1 MIITILATLFVLG
14 VLVFVH
20 ELGHYWAARKVGIK
34 VLKFSLGFGPKL
46 AGFKKGDTE
55 FILSALPLG
64 GYVKLAGE
72 DAFEDNYQVKPGDY
86 MAAPW
91 WGRSFMAFMGPAVNL
106 IFAFLLFILIG
117 FAGIRVPD
125 FAPVVSKVQDGT
137 AARQMG
143 IRPGD
148 IIASINGRAISS
160 WHQIQ
165 LVTDSL
171 VKAKSADALTVGIAR
186 EGAVSELKAS
196 STREK
201 PWYSGLDPSVQ
212 PQLGEVALGGPA
224 YQAGLSKGDL
234 ILSVNGQPVNSWDE
248 MRLIIYKNA
257 DKEVGLKV
265 LRQGDTLNLKVV
277 PLEQDLPGYGKV
289 GMISVAPVEFG
300 SYNIRLGPGEA
311 VTAAFLNTVGIMGRI
326 YSLLGTIATKPHNA
340 KQMGG
345 IMLIGQMAGPA
356 AQKGFSD
363 LLILMAGLSISL
375 MVINLLPL
383 PIMDGGVIFF
393 CLLEG
398 LRKKPLSNKVQMV
411 IQQIGFGFIIMLF
424 AWTIFNDSM
433 RIFNRQAALK
443 NHEQQIE
450 QGK

>member
-1 MIITILATLFVLG
+1 MIITILATLSVLG

-72 DAFEDNYQVKPGDY
+72 DAFEDNYQIQPGDY

-91 WGRSFMAFMGPAVNL
+91 WGRALMAFAGPAVNL

-125 FAPVVSKVQDGT
+125 FAPVVSKVQEGT
-137 AARQMG
+137 AAQQMG

-148 IIASINGRAISS
+148 RIAAIQGREISS

-165 LVTDSL
+165 TVTDSL
-171 VKAKSADALTVGIAR
+171 VKAKSAETITVGIAR
-186 EGAVSELKAS
+186 EGMVTQLKVLAS
-196 STREK
+196 TEK
-201 PWYSGLDPSVQ
+201 SWHQGLEPANQ
-212 PQLGEVALGGPA
+212 PQLGEVSLGGPA

-234 ILSVNGQPVNSWDE
+234 VLSVNGQPVSSWDE

-265 LRQGDTLNLKVV
+265 LRQGDTLALKVV
-277 PLEQDLPGYGKV
+277 PIEQDLPGYGKV
-289 GMISVAPVEFG
+289 GVIGVLSTEFG
-300 SYNIRLGPGEA
+300 SYKIRLGPGEA
-311 VTAAFLNTVGIMGRI
+311 LAAAFMNTFGIVGRTYG
-326 YSLLGTIATKPHNA
+326 LLANIATKPQNA
-340 KQMGG
+340 KQLGG
-345 IMLIGQMAGPA
+345 IMMIGQMAGPA
-356 AQKGFSD
+356 AKKGFSD
-363 LLILMAGLSISL
+363 LVFLMALLSISL
-375 MVINLLPL
+375 MVVNLLPL

-411 IQQIGFGFIIMLF
+411 IQQIGFGLIIALF

>member
-46 AGFKKGDTE
+46 WGFKKGDTE

-72 DAFEDNYQVKPGDY
+72 EAFEDNYQVQPGDY

-91 WGRSFMAFMGPAVNL
+91 WGRAFMAFMGPAVNL

-117 FAGIRVPD
+117 FVGIRVPD

-148 IIASINGRAISS
+148 VISSIQGRAISS
-160 WHQIQ
+160 WHQIRI
-165 LVTDSL
+165 VTDSL
-171 VKAKSADALTVGIAR
+171 VKAGPANDLTVGIAR
-186 EGAVSELKAS
+186 EGVISQFKAS
-196 STREK
+196 VGKEK
-201 PWYSGLDPSVQ
+201 PWYDGLEPSVQ
-212 PQLGEVALGGPA
+212 PQLGEVTLGMPA
-224 YQAGLSKGDL
+224 YQAGLTKGDL
-234 ILSVNGQPVNSWDE
+234 VLSINGQPVNSWDE
-248 MRLIIYKNA
+248 MRLTIYKNA

-265 LRQGDTLNLKVV
+265 LRQGDTLDLKVV
-277 PLEQDLPGYGKV
+277 PMEQDLPGYGKV
-289 GMISVAPVEFG
+289 GVIGVTPTQFG
-300 SYNIRLGPGEA
+300 SYKIRLGPVESL
-311 VTAAFLNTVGIMGRI
+311 TAAFLNTSSIVGRT
-326 YSLLGTIATKPHNA
+326 YSLLANIATKPQNA
-340 KQMGG
+340 KQLGG
-345 IMLIGQMAGPA
+345 IMMIGQMAGQTA
-356 AQKGFSD
+356 KKGLSD
-363 LLILMAGLSISL
+363 LLFLMAVLSISL
-375 MVINLLPL
+375 MIINLLPL

-398 LRKKPLSNKVQMV
+398 LRKKPLPNKVQMV

-443 NHEQQIE
+443 NHGQQQEQN
-450 QGK
+450 K

>member
-20 ELGHYWAARKVGIK
+20 ELGHYWAARKVGIR

-46 AGFKKGDTE
+46 WSFKKGDTE

-72 DAFEDNYQVKPGDY
+72 EAFEDNYQVQPGDY

-91 WGRSFMAFMGPAVNL
+91 WGRVFMAFMGPAVNL

-125 FAPVVSKVQDGT
+125 FAPVVSRVQDGT
-137 AARQMG
+137 AASQMG

-148 IIASINGRAISS
+148 RIASIQGREISS
-160 WHQIQ
+160 WHQIRI
-165 LVTDSL
+165 VTDSL
-171 VKAKSADALTVGIAR
+171 VKAGPADALTVGIAR
-186 EGAVSELKAS
+186 EGAIIELKAFPPG
-196 STREK
+196 EK
-201 PWYSGLDPSVQ
+201 PWHSGLEPSVQ
-212 PQLGEVALGGPA
+212 PQLGEVTLGMPA
-224 YQAGLSKGDL
+224 YQAGLTKGDL
-234 ILSVNGQPVNSWDE
+234 ILSVNGQPVKSWDE

-257 DKEVGLKV
+257 DKEVSLNV

-277 PLEQDLPGYGKV
+277 PTEQELPGYGKV
-289 GMISVAPVEFG
+289 GVIGVTPTEFG
-300 SYNIRLGPGEA
+300 SYKLRLGPGEA
-311 VTAAFLNTVGIMGRI
+311 LAAAFLNTFGIVGRTYG
-326 YSLLGTIATKPHNA
+326 LLANIAVKPRNA
-340 KQMGG
+340 KQLGG
-345 IMLIGQMAGPA
+345 VMMIGQMAGQTA
-356 AQKGFSD
+356 KKGFSE
-363 LLILMAGLSISL
+363 LLFLMAVLSISL

-443 NHEQQIE
+443 DQGQQIE
-450 QGK
+450 QEK

>member
-46 AGFKKGDTE
+46 IGFKKGDTE
-55 FILSALPLG
+55 YLISALPLG

-86 MAAPW
+86 MAASW
-91 WGRSFMAFMGPAVNL
+91 WGRALMSLAGPGVNL

-137 AARQMG
+137 AAQRMG

-148 IIASINGRAISS
+148 VIASIQGREISS

-165 LVTDSL
+165 TVTDSL
-171 VKAKSADALTVGIAR
+171 VKSKSADSLIVSVNR
-186 EGAVSELKAS
+186 EGKVSVLRAS
-196 STREK
+196 SSPGK
-201 PWYSGLDPSVQ
+201 PWHLGLEPSAQ
-212 PQLGEVALGGPA
+212 PQLGEVSSGGPA
-224 YQAGLSKGDL
+224 YQAGLSQGDL
-234 ILSVNGQPVNSWDE
+234 ILALNGQPVKSWDE
-248 MRLIIYKNA
+248 MRSIIYKNA

-265 LRQGDTLNLKVV
+265 LRQSDTLNLKVV

-289 GMISVAPVEFG
+289 GMIGVAPVEFG
-300 SYNIRLGPGEA
+300 SYKIRLGPGEA
-311 VTAAFLNTVGIMGRI
+311 VAAGFLNTVSLVGRI
-326 YSLLGTIATKPHNA
+326 YGWLAKIVSKPQNA
-340 KQMGG
+340 KQLGG
-345 IMLIGQMAGPA
+345 VLMMGQMAGPA
-356 AQKGFSD
+356 AKKGFSD
-363 LLILMAGLSISL
+363 LLFLMAMFSISL
-375 MVINLLPL
+375 MVVNLLPL
-383 PIMDGGVIFF
+383 PVLDGGVIFF

-411 IQQIGFGFIIMLF
+411 IQQIGFGVIIALF
-424 AWTIFNDSM
+424 SWTIFNDSM

-443 NHEQQIE
+443 GQGQQIE
-450 QGK
+450 QEK

>member
-34 VLKFSLGFGPKL
+34 VLKFSLGSGPKL

-72 DAFEDNYQVKPGDY
+72 EAFEDNYQVQPGDY

-91 WGRSFMAFMGPAVNL
+91 WGRVFMAFMGPAVNL

-125 FAPVVSKVQDGT
+125 FAPVISKVQAGT
-137 AARQMG
+137 AAQQMG

-148 IIASINGRAISS
+148 IIVSIQGRAISS

-171 VKAKSADALTVGIAR
+171 AKAKSADALTVGIAR
-186 EGAVSELKAS
+186 EGAVSELNVS
-196 STREK
+196 STSEK
-201 PWYSGLDPSVQ
+201 PWHAGLEPSIQ
-212 PQLGEVALGGPA
+212 PQLGEVTLGMPA
-224 YQAGLSKGDL
+224 YQAGLTKGDL
-234 ILSVNGQPVNSWDE
+234 VLSINGQPVNSWDE
-248 MRLIIYKNA
+248 MRLTIYKNA

-265 LRQGDTLNLKVV
+265 LRQGDTLDLKIV
-277 PLEQDLPGYGKV
+277 PIEQDMPGYGKV
-289 GMISVAPVEFG
+289 GVIGVTPIQFG
-300 SYNIRLGPGEA
+300 SYKIRLGPLESL
-311 VTAAFLNTVGIMGRI
+311 TAAFLNTSSIVGRT
-326 YSLLGTIATKPHNA
+326 YSLLGNIATKPKNA
-340 KQMGG
+340 KQLGG
-345 IMLIGQMAGPA
+345 IMMIGQMAGQT

-363 LLILMAGLSISL
+363 LLFLMAVLSISL

-433 RIFNRQAALK
+433 RIFNRHSALK
-443 NHEQQIE
+443 DQGQQQEQN
-450 QGK
+450 K